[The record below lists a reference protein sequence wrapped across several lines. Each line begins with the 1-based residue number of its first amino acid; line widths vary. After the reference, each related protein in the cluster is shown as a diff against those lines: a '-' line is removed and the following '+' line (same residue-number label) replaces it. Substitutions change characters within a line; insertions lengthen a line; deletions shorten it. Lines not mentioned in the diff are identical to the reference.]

1 MSGDAHPRPTPEQE
15 RLLSAMDDFRV
26 PPMDRLAAA
35 GRLVATLPRNPFA
48 PDLDAVCEI
57 DLHCHSFHSDG
68 YCSPT
73 MKVCEAF
80 RRGMKA
86 LAIAD
91 HDLFDGQRE
100 AIQAGELLGVV
111 VVPAAEFYTDRAG
124 VEIIAHF
131 PDTAAFLDLLN
142 ADAFAPV
149 VEPIRRAK
157 ARQLAAMVARI
168 PACFAA
174 LGFDARINPED
185 IDRFVR
191 NGISTKGDI
200 SVVMWQKY
208 GPRLAAAGLAAD
220 VKDFQARYTTQDH
233 QLNVP
238 LDLDMDLSP
247 AAFVRRIRAW
257 GGLPGL
263 PHPTELRKKEGL
275 GNDALRTLIA
285 DLAGHGLQTIEVDG
299 WRNGPCPET
308 GLPQTEVFEAMRRE
322 WNLAH
327 PDRLPL
333 LFTNGS
339 DDHNQ
344 PGEGL
349 ELGCG
354 RNRNL
359 RPEFGQLENVARLR
373 ERQRALA
380 RNTATAGR

>member
-1 MSGDAHPRPTPEQE
+1 
-15 RLLSAMDDFRV
+15 MDDFRI
-26 PPMDRLAAA
+26 PAGERLAAA
-35 GRLVATLPRNPFA
+35 AELATSLGESPFA
-48 PDLDAVCEI
+48 PDLDAVCEV

-68 YCSPT
+68 YCSPS
-73 MKVCEAF
+73 MKVFEAY

-100 AIQAGELLGVV
+100 AIRAGEIFGIA
-111 VVPAAEFYTDRAG
+111 VVPAAEFYTDRPG

-131 PDTAAFLDLLN
+131 PDAADFLAHL
-142 ADAFAPV
+142 ADGDFAPV
-149 VEPIRRAK
+149 VEPIRQAK
-157 ARQLAAMVARI
+157 GRQLAAMTARI
-168 PACFAA
+168 PECFAA
-174 LGFDARINPED
+174 LGFAACILPED

-208 GPRLAAAGLAAD
+208 GPRLAAAGLASD
-220 VKDFQARYTTQDH
+220 VKDFQARYTTRDEM
-233 QLNVP
+233 LNVP

-263 PHPTELRKKEGL
+263 SHPTELRKKEGL
-275 GNDALRTLIA
+275 GNDALRGLIA
-285 DLAGHGLQTIEVDG
+285 ELAAAGLQAIEVDG
-299 WRNGPCPET
+299 WRNGPCPEC

-322 WNLAH
+322 WNAAH
-327 PDRLPL
+327 PGHLPL

-354 RNRNL
+354 RRRNL
-359 RPEFGQLENVARLR
+359 RPEFGRLENVARLR
-373 ERQRALA
+373 ERQRQLA
-380 RNTATAGR
+380 ASP